1 MGFGKFFGKI
11 FGGGEGAQLPHN
23 NPDIPDHIAVQIG
36 LAKGHMPFDQHR
48 RDALM
53 YLQFNNGNF

>member
-1 MGFGKFFGKI
+1 MGFGKFFSKI
-11 FGGGEGAQLPHN
+11 FSGGEGTIPHN
-23 NPDIPDHIAVQIG
+23 NPDIPPHVAAQIN
-36 LAKGHMPFDQHR
+36 LSKGHMPFDHHR

>member
-11 FGGGEGAQLPHN
+11 FGGENAVLPHN
-23 NPDIPDHIAVQIG
+23 NPDIPDHVASQASLARGIA
-36 LAKGHMPFDQHR
+36 PFDHHR
-48 RDALM
+48 REALM